1 VERKAFSTAGLP
13 SSGVTIEPLRHRQTC
28 TIIVT
33 DPNALT
39 RAIHD
44 RMPLVLD
51 KADIESWLNGTG
63 GAELLRRLPMI
74 AFACGRCRGASIALA
89 AVMTIRR

>member
-1 VERKAFSTAGLP
+1 
-13 SSGVTIEPLRHRQTC
+13 
-28 TIIVT
+28 
-33 DPNALT
+33 
-39 RAIHD
+39 
-44 RMPLVLD
+44 MPLVLD

-74 AFACGRCRGASIALA
+74 AFAWGRCRGASIALA